1 MKQSTRSALAC
12 LLRDIVREEVHAII
26 DKELKDKIQLQLNIE
41 LPKLLKNS
49 YKEDELTLKELCE
62 TYKISKTT
70 VYRHRQLGL
79 ETFTR
84 GKAIWFKKEAIEKY
98 FKQLNN

>member
-1 MKQSTRSALAC
+1 MKNSTITI
-12 LLRDIVREEVHAII
+12 LLKKIVHEIVHEIF
-26 DKELKDKIQLQLNIE
+26 DKELKDKIQHQLIIE
-41 LPKLLKNS
+41 LPKLLKDS
-49 YKEDELTLKELCE
+49 YKEDELTLEEFRE
-62 TYKISKTT
+62 TYKMSKST
-70 VYRHRQLGL
+70 VYRHRKNGL